1 MSQLLALVWLKW
13 RLFRNALR
21 SRREAAGGAASALL
35 TLLALGLSLAVA
47 SGLGAAAYALSLAGE
62 GAGAGAGELGLNA
75 YLFLLGVFAFVY
87 LMWAV
92 LPLGISGGAYF
103 DPGRLLLYPVS
114 LRRLFALDW
123 LSELTSFASIFALPA
138 VVAVALGAG
147 LAGGRAARALLVGA
161 WALLFGVAFAKLVS
175 TSVGALTRRRRTR
188 GETLLAMLGAFAGLS
203 GALLGQLAPYAARY
217 AEQLRFLRWTPPGAA
232 ALALSSGLRPG
243 GASVYALSLL
253 TLAAYTSLF
262 VFVTYRIAR
271 RAALGAGGS
280 RGKGAARAKA
290 GDASQTYAGWRLP
303 LASAALSAVV
313 EKEARYVLRNA
324 QLRMLALLP
333 LILLAIRSVQGSEF
347 GRRGGVP
354 TGDPL
359 GGWPALAAYG
369 EGLLAAGGVLYVF
382 MILSA
387 LSCNLFA
394 FEGGGMRSYVLAPV
408 DRRTILFGK
417 NLTNTAVAFVFAA
430 ALLAANQ
437 LVFRDLT
444 ARALA
449 FAALSF
455 VLYAA
460 AYALVGNWMSVRFP
474 KRMEFGKKLNATGVA
489 GLLLIPVVV
498 ALSLPPLAAVAL
510 GYLARSLTV
519 KYATLAAFAAAA
531 VGLYALFINSQGRSL
546 ARRERDILE
555 AVAKEQ

>member
-1 MSQLLALVWLKW
+1 MSQLLALLWLKW
-13 RLFRNALR
+13 RLSRNALQ
-21 SRREAAGGAASALL
+21 SRQAAVSGAAAALL
-35 TLLALGLSLAVA
+35 TLVALGLSLVVA
-47 SGLGAAAYALSLAGE
+47 SALWLGSYTLASAGDAADEFGVS
-62 GAGAGAGELGLNA
+62 A
-75 YLFLLGVFAFVY
+75 YLFLLAVFAFVY

-147 LAGGRAARALLVGA
+147 LAGGRTARSLLVGA
-161 WALLFGVAFAKLVS
+161 CALLFGVAFAKLVS

-203 GALLGQLAPYAARY
+203 GALVGQLAPYAARH

-232 ALALSSGLRPG
+232 ALALTSGLRPG
-243 GASVYALSLL
+243 GASDYALSLL

-262 VFVTYRIAR
+262 VLVTYRIAR

-280 RGKGAARAKA
+280 RGKGAAGARAEGA
-290 GDASQTYAGWRLP
+290 PPAYAGWRLP
-303 LASAALSAVV
+303 LASGPMSAVV
-313 EKEARYVLRNA
+313 EKETRYVLRNA

-333 LILLAIRSVQGSEF
+333 LILLVIRSVQGSEL
-347 GRRGGVP
+347 GRRRGAP
-354 TGDPL
+354 AGDPFA
-359 GGWPALAAYG
+359 GWPALAAYG

-394 FEGGGMRSYVLAPV
+394 FEGGGMRSLVLAPV
-408 DRRTILFGK
+408 DRRVILLGK

-489 GLLLIPVVV
+489 GLLLVPVVV

-531 VGLYALFINSQGRSL
+531 VGLYALLINSQGRSL

-555 AVAKEQ
+555 AVAGQSDG